1 MSSSPRRR
9 GTVALVA
16 LLAIAGCGGA
26 ATPSDNA
33 GKDGS
38 SATAK
43 AFTEDEYQA
52 LLDDS
57 GDAVSKAL
65 SSVRG
70 AGSRDGLQTRL
81 ERSATELE
89 KATAALGARPAPG
102 GDTAA
107 QTAMK
112 GLTAAFASAANKV
125 ESGGLCTGPAAVA
138 QITRS
143 GAAGDLR
150 AAAKGLGPKRQ
161 PMPALRLKNG
171 SVLSRKGGG
180 GPGVLVITNGNRREG
195 VVKLVAGGK
204 RMSIYV
210 AGGKTARVTDIPDGT
225 FDVFFASGVSW
236 DGKRNTFTRSCGFTR
251 FERTMKFI
259 SSGGQYTQ
267 FTITLNAVKGGNA
280 PSKQID
286 PDDFPRG

>member
-1 MSSSPRRR
+1 MSNSAVLA
-9 GTVALVA
+9 VAFVA
-16 LLAIAGCGGA
+16 VLAIGGCGGA
-26 ATPSDNA
+26 SSPSDSA

-38 SATAK
+38 AATAK

-57 GDAVSKAL
+57 GDAVKKAL
-65 SSVRG
+65 ISVRG
-70 AGSRDGLQTRL
+70 AGSRKGLQTRL
-81 ERSATELE
+81 ERSASALE
-89 KATAALGARPAPG
+89 KAAGELGTRPAPAG
-102 GDTAA
+102 QTDAA
-107 QTAMK
+107 SAVE
-112 GLTAAFASAANKV
+112 GLSAAFATAAGKV

-143 GAAGDLR
+143 
-150 AAAKGLGPKRQ
+150 AAARDLPKGLAPKRQ

-236 DGKRNTFTRSCGFTR
+236 DGKRNTFTRSCEFTR
-251 FERTMKFI
+251 FERTMKFVTT
-259 SSGGQYTQ
+259 GAQYTQ
-267 FTITLNAVKGGNA
+267 FTITLNAVAGGNA
-280 PSKQID
+280 PSKPID